1 MINQNRFTKPDR
13 IVTIAVDVQKDF
25 CPGGALG
32 VADGDSVIPPL
43 NTALAYTRQENGLV
57 LATRDWHP
65 EVTPHFEAYGGI
77 WKTHCVQN
85 TEGAE
90 FHPDLDIDEA
100 TVIINKGMGQTD
112 GYSGYEGATADGK
125 TIAEIVTPATR
136 YERVAVA
143 IGGLATD
150 YCDLTTILD
159 ATEHARK
166 VQDARQGVIDI
177 YALTDAMRAVNIH
190 PEDESAALEQMRQAG
205 AHLVTT
211 AQFMEA
217 TR

>member
-1 MINQNRFTKPDR
+1 MVRLSHR
-13 IVTIAVDVQKDF
+13 WRRRH
-25 CPGGALG
+25 
-32 VADGDSVIPPL
+32 PPL
-43 NTALAYTRQENGLV
+43 NNVLHYTRQENGLV

-65 EVTPHFEAYGGI
+65 EVTPHFEPYGGV

-112 GYSGYEGATADGK
+112 GYSGYEGASANGK
-125 TIAEIVTPATR
+125 TIAEIVTPTNR
-136 YERVAVA
+136 YERVAIA

-150 YCDLTTILD
+150 YCDLNTILD
-159 ATEHARK
+159 AAKHAREIQK
-166 VQDARQGVIDI
+166 AMQGVIDI

-190 PEDESAALEQMRQAG
+190 PGDESAALEQMRDAG